1 MDTEVIR
8 GIPRSRRRCPRTDIA
23 VPATLRLLGSDGAL
37 IGGGRGVISNIS
49 DEGIQLSQ
57 IELHDGGFP
66 ACAHFVVIIPL
77 AAEHGSVWIKA
88 CVVRAQFRA
97 GSAEI
102 GAYIVASSGG
112 LDKLT
117 A

>member
-8 GIPRSRRRCPRTDIA
+8 GIPRSRRRSARVDIA
-23 VPATLRLLGSDGAL
+23 VPATLRLLGTDGAL
-37 IGGGRGVISNIS
+37 VGGGRGVISNIS
-49 DEGIQLSQ
+49 EDGVQLSQ

-66 ACAHFVVIIPL
+66 ACAHFVVVVPL
-77 AAEHGSVWIKA
+77 APEHGGVWIKA
-88 CVVRAQFRA
+88 CVVRAQFRS
-97 GSAEI
+97 GCAEI